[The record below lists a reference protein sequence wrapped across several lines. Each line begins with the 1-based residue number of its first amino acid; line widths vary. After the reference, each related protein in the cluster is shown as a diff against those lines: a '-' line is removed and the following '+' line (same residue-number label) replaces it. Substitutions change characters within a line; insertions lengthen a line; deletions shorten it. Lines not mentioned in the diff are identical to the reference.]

1 MSNYTSKKI
10 SFNTAEQF
18 KESFFEPEP
27 ATLGFIFLGNH
38 VAWPDEGSPPTTL
51 DTVSNEKSI
60 WDNMYAGKRVTG
72 SDVELVLPR
81 VNWTGNTKY
90 RQYDDTTELSTLT
103 SNPTINTS
111 ISIISAGATN
121 KSNIGNVYITFT
133 GGGTGNTSANAQLF
147 VNAISNVVE
156 SIVLNSPG
164 LYESTPS
171 ATVSGNA
178 NVTISLTTQNLKPV
192 YVVTSDR
199 NVYLCLSNNVSAN
212 STVQP
217 TGKNLTSNGNITTAD
232 NYIWKYLYNIR
243 ASNKFLTDDWAP
255 APTSTSRLD
264 FDTSSVISVDG
275 ELAHIVVTNAGSGYI
290 HSTINVS
297 AFASGCSTLTVAN
310 TTNVTANMSI
320 SATGIA
326 TGTHIA
332 SVDTVN
338 TKIQL
343 SSATTANGG
352 GSGNNASIS
361 TRVYIL
367 GDGIGGTATTTLS
380 GNTIQKITMTT
391 NGKNYSNATISIFGT
406 GSNASARVVLPPK
419 FGHGFNS
426 AKQLN
431 ASNVMIATRIGE
443 VDSTENGVIS
453 ANTTFRQYGLLRDPY
468 KYNTTVAA
476 NTSTANSVF
485 SQTTNITLV
494 AGTAYNLNEFVF
506 QGPSSNASTFSGF
519 VNDQTSNTIK
529 LTRVTGSLVNGV
541 VLKGSLTNPSGRVVV
556 TSTNPEFQPY
566 TGDIM
571 YEDNIVSVQRTD
583 GQAESLKF
591 VIQF

>member
-1 MSNYTSKKI
+1 MSDYTSKKI

-27 ATLGFIFLGNH
+27 ATLGFVFIGNH
-38 VAWPDEGSPPTTL
+38 IAWPNESSPPTPL
-51 DTVSNEKSI
+51 DTVSDEKTI
-60 WDNMYAGKRVTG
+60 WDNMFAGKIITG

-90 RQYDDTTELSTLT
+90 RQFDDTIDLSTLT
-103 SNPTINTS
+103 SSNT
-111 ISIISAGATN
+111 A
-121 KSNIGNVYITFT
+121 
-133 GGGTGNTSANAQLF
+133 
-147 VNAISNVVE
+147 
-156 SIVLNSPG
+156 
-164 LYESTPS
+164 
-171 ATVSGNA
+171 
-178 NVTISLTTQNLKPV
+178 QNLKPI

-212 STVQP
+212 STVEP
-217 TGKNLTSNGNITTAD
+217 TGKNLAANGNITTAD
-232 NYIWKYLYNIR
+232 NYIWKYLYNVEP
-243 ASNKFLTDDWAP
+243 SNKFLTDDWAP
-255 APTSTSRLD
+255 APISTSRLD

-275 ELAHIVVTNAGSGYI
+275 ELAQIVVTNAGSGYI
-290 HSTINVS
+290 HSTITVA
-297 AFASGCSTLTVAN
+297 AFPSGCTILTLAN
-310 TTNVTANMSI
+310 TTNVTANMVI

-332 SVDTVN
+332 SVDAVN
-338 TKIQL
+338 TKITL

-352 GSGNNASIS
+352 DTGNNAVIS

-367 GDGIGGTATTTLS
+367 GDGTGGTATATLS

-391 NGKNYSNATISIFGT
+391 NGKDYSNISVSLFGT
-406 GSNASARVVLPPK
+406 GNNATARAVLPPK

-431 ASNVMIATRIGE
+431 ASNVMIAMRIGE

-476 NTSTANSVF
+476 NTSTANAVF

-506 QGPSSNASTFSGF
+506 QGPSANASTFGGF
-519 VNDQTSNTIK
+519 VNDQTSNVIK
-529 LTRVTGSLVNGV
+529 LTRVTGSLLNGA
-541 VLKGSLTNPSGRVVV
+541 VLKGSVTNPAGRAVVLSV
-556 TSTNPEFQPY
+556 NPEFEPY

-571 YEDNIVSVQRTD
+571 YEENVVSVQRTD
-583 GQAESLKF
+583 VQAENLKF

>member
-1 MSNYTSKKI
+1 MPNYTSKKI

-27 ATLGFIFLGNH
+27 ATLGYIFLGNH

-60 WDNMYAGKRVTG
+60 WDNMFAGKRITG

-81 VNWTGNTKY
+81 VSWTGNTKY
-90 RQYDDTTELSTLT
+90 RQFDDTIELSTLT
-103 SNPTINTS
+103 SSNT
-111 ISIISAGATN
+111 A
-121 KSNIGNVYITFT
+121 
-133 GGGTGNTSANAQLF
+133 
-147 VNAISNVVE
+147 
-156 SIVLNSPG
+156 
-164 LYESTPS
+164 
-171 ATVSGNA
+171 
-178 NVTISLTTQNLKPV
+178 QNLKPV

-212 STVQP
+212 STVEP

-232 NYIWKYLYNIR
+232 SYIWKYLYNVR
-243 ASNKFLTDDWAP
+243 ASNKFLTDDWTP

-290 HSTINVS
+290 HSTITVS
-297 AFASGCSTLTVAN
+297 AFASGCSTLTLAN

-332 SVDTVN
+332 SIDAVN

-352 GSGNNASIS
+352 GSGNNALIS
-361 TRVYIL
+361 TRVFIS
-367 GDGIGGTATTTLS
+367 GDGIGGTATATLS

-391 NGKNYSNATISIFGT
+391 NGKNYSNVSVSLFGT
-406 GSNASARVVLPPK
+406 GSNATARAVLPPK

-506 QGPSSNASTFSGF
+506 QGPSSSASTFGGF

-529 LTRVTGSLVNGV
+529 LTRVTGSLVNGA